1 MTQQIKTK
9 KGLVKAYNVAPQ
21 RVRRH
26 FEHLP
31 ALLDQFPLSVVL
43 AYAFAQ
49 LELAQNMALYCGV
62 VKLYRANADLARS
75 AVAAHHMTRDGFS
88 ALYKVV
94 FQFDPPKS
102 AVTEIANAEQTRDDV
117 MHGKPVS
124 DRRTRSAIASV
135 LTYAVAM
142 NEQLKGKHGIEPFGN
157 LKGFSGRAKKL
168 DAKTTRFMLKGMGL
182 SLS

>member
-9 KGLVKAYNVAPQ
+9 KGLLKAYNGAPQ
-21 RVRRH
+21 RVRDH

-31 ALLDQFPLSVVL
+31 ALLERFPLSVVL

-62 VKLYRANADLARS
+62 VKLYRANAGLARS
-75 AVAAHHMTRDGFS
+75 AVTAHHMTRGGFS

-94 FQFDPPKS
+94 FQFDPPKG
-102 AVTEIANAEQTRDDV
+102 AVAEITNAERTRDDV
-117 MHGKPVS
+117 MHGKTVS
-124 DRRTRSAIASV
+124 DQRTRNAIASV
-135 LTYAVAM
+135 LAYSVAM
-142 NEQLKGKHGIEPFGN
+142 NEQLKNEHGMEPFGN